1 MSTLKVS
8 TIQDITN
15 SNNAMSIDAN
25 GHVTFPSKIAFMAK
39 ITANQSITTSS
50 RTKIN
55 FATSHGTARAF
66 QTGSCYDNTN
76 YRFDAPVAG
85 LYYFMASAY
94 VASHNTSNYHILR
107 FTLNDNAIAVG
118 EGYSIAVPN
127 SGSYQSQHI
136 HCIIDCSAG
145 DTVDCRT
152 QSGGDTS
159 YTIEYSNSHFSGFL
173 IG

>member
-39 ITANQSITTSS
+39 MTANQSVTTAS

-55 FATSHGTARAF
+55 FAASTGARAF

-94 VASHNTSNYHILR
+94 IASHSNTAYHILR
-107 FTLNDNAIAVG
+107 FTLNDNATAIG

-127 SGSYQSQHI
+127 ATAYQSQHI
-136 HCIIDCSAG
+136 HCMVDMSAG
-145 DTVDCRT
+145 DTLDCRT
-152 QSGGDTS
+152 QSQSDTS
-159 YTIEYSNSHFSGFL
+159 YTIEFSNSHFSGFL